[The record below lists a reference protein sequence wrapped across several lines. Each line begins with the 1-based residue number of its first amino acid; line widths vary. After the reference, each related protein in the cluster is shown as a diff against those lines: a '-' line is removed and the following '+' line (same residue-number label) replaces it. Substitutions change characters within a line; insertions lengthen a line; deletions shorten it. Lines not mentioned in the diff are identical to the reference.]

1 MIRDNH
7 AEKKVTLKTYKNE
20 KVRLLK
26 QLGYNVNKSIFDR
39 ASNEIQVDNIAHSIF
54 MA

>member
-7 AEKKVTLKTYKNE
+7 AEKKVTLKMYKRE
-20 KVRLLK
+20 KITLLK
-26 QLGYNVNKSIFDR
+26 QLGYNVNKSIFDS